1 MNTIANQSGQ
11 MTQLLKRI
19 CQVPGQRVLTE
30 INTLQQHTAPNLARD
45 GTRQLVPTQINR
57 SQVVQP
63 SYLCPS
69 NSFLDKSRDLKVFKL
84 QIPKGIEPVNRFEDK
99 FKEARDE
106 HDPTLTGIYTAQLA
120 IEEQKESEKNAGDNS
135 TQEVEVRKLDMQN
148 QNGEVEEIE
157 EGQIEEQWLQ
167 ISPGKSSSG
176 RLKETTFEQVRTA
189 SRFSVLS
196 DLEETEKPENQNEDV
211 VEKVMEGTELRNEE
225 NEIEVIEKRKEKE
238 IREDGEHRVEKEE
251 SSVLRQS
258 IPRNSKTNH
267 RTIST
272 VAHDIACPCCH
283 VLSVAPRDHGV

>member
-1 MNTIANQSGQ
+1 MEMDLAKPPDRSGSPAKIGVLQ
-11 MTQLLKRI
+11 EEVTVIEELGKGSGKAGEVESR
-19 CQVPGQRVLTE
+19 VPKKSSWVE
-30 INTLQQHTAPNLARD
+30 
-45 GTRQLVPTQINR
+45 
-57 SQVVQP
+57 VVQE
-63 SYLCPS
+63 
-69 NSFLDKSRDLKVFKL
+69 R
-84 QIPKGIEPVNRFEDK
+84 
-99 FKEARDE
+99 KEKAKE
-106 HDPTLTGIYTAQLA
+106 LAQLA

-225 NEIEVIEKRKEKE
+225 NEIEGRERRELCSETVYSEKF
-238 IREDGEHRVEKEE
+238 EDK
-251 SSVLRQS
+251 SQ
-258 IPRNSKTNH
+258 
-267 RTIST
+267 
-272 VAHDIACPCCH
+272 
-283 VLSVAPRDHGV
+283 DHIYG

>member
-1 MNTIANQSGQ
+1 M
-11 MTQLLKRI
+11 
-19 CQVPGQRVLTE
+19 
-30 INTLQQHTAPNLARD
+30 
-45 GTRQLVPTQINR
+45 
-57 SQVVQP
+57 
-63 SYLCPS
+63 
-69 NSFLDKSRDLKVFKL
+69 
-84 QIPKGIEPVNRFEDK
+84 
-99 FKEARDE
+99 
-106 HDPTLTGIYTAQLA
+106 
-120 IEEQKESEKNAGDNS
+120 KNAGDNS

-272 VAHDIACPCCH
+272 VNAVDNGKRNPGNTGRRGTKK
-283 VLSVAPRDHGV
+283 SSQ